1 AADETGATAGEEAW
15 EHSAVTHSPKPTD
28 ADLAAIAEAVSAGLP
43 GIKVVKG
50 QPDEAEL
57 AALVAS
63 IRSARAAQAAAIDDG
78 SGATVWGDPRRRWG
92 VPTQPSRA
100 AWRWSTHQAW

>member
-1 AADETGATAGEEAW
+1 M
-15 EHSAVTHSPKPTD
+15 SARKDPYND
-28 ADLAAIAEAVSAGLP
+28 IAEAVAQALP
-43 GIKVVKG
+43 GIKIIKG

-63 IRSARAAQAAAIDDG
+63 IVSARIAAENASDDG
-78 SGATVWGDPRRRWG
+78 SGTSVWGDPRRRWG
-92 VPTQPSRA
+92 VPTKPSRA

>member
-1 AADETGATAGEEAW
+1 MSTPANEELAQ
-15 EHSAVTHSPKPTD
+15 A
-28 ADLAAIAEAVSAGLP
+28 LAAALP

-50 QPDEAEL
+50 RPDEEEL

-63 IRSARAAQAAAIDDG
+63 LVSAQAANAASQDDG
-78 SGATVWGDPRRRWG
+78 RSTSIWGDPRRRWG
-92 VPTQPSRA
+92 VPTTPSRA